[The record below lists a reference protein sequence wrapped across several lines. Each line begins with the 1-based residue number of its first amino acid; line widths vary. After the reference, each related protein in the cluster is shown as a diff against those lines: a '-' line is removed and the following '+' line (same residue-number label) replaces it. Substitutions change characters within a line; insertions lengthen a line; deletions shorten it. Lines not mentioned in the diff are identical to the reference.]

1 MAAASLRTGKEVAM
15 PNAAVTPGVRLKSV
29 LVASD
34 FSEASAK
41 PLRHALTIARH
52 FRANFY
58 LAHVVSSLG
67 YTLAGPQALDL
78 ACDAAS
84 RDAAKLRQELVDSG
98 SLAVPNHEFLVRQ
111 GIVWQE
117 LEELVRQKQA
127 DLLVIGA
134 HGRKGL
140 GKLLLG
146 SVAEQIFRHA
156 DCLVLTVGPRSFENS
171 SLEHIDAPR
180 TYLFATDFGPASLH
194 ALPYAIAFAN
204 QLGAKLVLL
213 HVAPIMPMPEGFH
226 WSKTTADVTLIQDD
240 ARAGALQLLQ
250 EAVQHND
257 PLTLEPQF
265 MVKFGPPSKKIL
277 QVADSLKADL
287 IIMGLNRSTHIDT
300 ASHMPWATAYDVV
313 RGAICPV
320 LTVRK

>member
-1 MAAASLRTGKEVAM
+1 M
-15 PNAAVTPGVRLKSV
+15 PNVAATPGVKLKSV
-29 LVASD
+29 LLASD

-52 FRANFY
+52 FGANFY

-78 ACDAAS
+78 ASDAAARDAAS
-84 RDAAKLRQELVDSG
+84 LEQELVNSG
-98 SLAVPNHEFLVRQ
+98 LLAVPNHEFVVRQ

-117 LEELVRQKQA
+117 LEQLVREKHA
-127 DLLVIGA
+127 DLLVIGT

-146 SVAEQIFRHA
+146 SIAEQIFRHA

-171 SLEHIDAPR
+171 SLERIEAPR
-180 TYLFATDFGPASLH
+180 TYLLATDFGPASFH

-226 WSKTTADVTLIQDD
+226 WSKATGDVTAMQDN
-240 ARAGALQLLQ
+240 ARAEALQRLQ
-250 EAVQHND
+250 ELILHND
-257 PLTLEPQF
+257 PLALEPQF
-265 MVKFGPPSKKIL
+265 TVKFGVPSKKIL
-277 QVADSLKADL
+277 QVADTLKADL
-287 IIMGLNRSTHIDT
+287 IVLGLNRSSHIGT
-300 ASHMPWATAYDVV
+300 LSHMPSATAYEVV
-313 RGAICPV
+313 CGASCPV
-320 LTVRK
+320 LTVRN

>member
-1 MAAASLRTGKEVAM
+1 M

-41 PLRHALTIARH
+41 PLRHGLTIARH

-78 ACDAAS
+78 AFDAAS
-84 RDAAKLRQELVDSG
+84 RDAEKLQQELVDSG
-98 SLAVPNHEFLVRQ
+98 LLAVPNHEFLVRQ

-127 DLLVIGA
+127 DLLVIGT
-134 HGRKGL
+134 HGRKGF

-180 TYLFATDFGPASLH
+180 TYLFATDFGPASLR

-213 HVAPIMPMPEGFH
+213 LFLHTMPLPEGFH
-226 WSKTTADVTLIQDD
+226 WSKTAGDVTLMQDD
-240 ARAGALQLLQ
+240 ARAVSLQLLQ
-250 EAVQHND
+250 ELAQHND

-265 MVKFGPPSKKIL
+265 VVKFGQPSKKIL
-277 QVADSLKADL
+277 QVADTLKADL

-300 ASHMPWATAYDVV
+300 VSHMPWATAYDVV
-313 RGAICPV
+313 RSATCPV